1 MNEKSITIIMNIVM
15 NSNKKE
21 IIVQLIEFM
30 MEEYNKI
37 ITGKMENTT
46 FLLEQILGVLH
57 TSVLAHKNAVP
68 NN

>member
-1 MNEKSITIIMNIVM
+1 
-15 NSNKKE
+15 
-21 IIVQLIEFM
+21 M